1 MSHIIKGAVLGSPVE
16 HSLSPLLHR
25 EVFDFLGIAGEYNR
39 QEVALESLAQFFDSQ
54 SANFD
59 YFSITM
65 PLKEEALTLP
75 VVVDPLALRIQS
87 SNTLYKRGD
96 QWHLTSTDG
105 SGLISALKHEG
116 YISFKRALVLGAGG
130 TARAVV
136 GALDGVADEI
146 VVLGRTST
154 RRDVLESAVERSI
167 FDYERWN
174 DAPDFASY
182 DLVVNTTP
190 AGAADLLAE
199 SLSPGECSLFFD
211 VIYKPWPTV
220 LGSRWADSGG
230 VVINGIELLL
240 YQGIQQLSLAL
251 GKQLDELA
259 LATHLRPILK
269 KAIR

>member
-1 MSHIIKGAVLGSPVE
+1 MVTTIKGAVLGSPVS

-25 EVFDFLGIAGEYNR
+25 EAFDFLGISGQYSR
-39 QEVALESLAQFFDSQ
+39 VEVALDSLSNFFAKESSD
-54 SANFD
+54 FD

-75 VVVDPLALRIQS
+75 VIIDPLTQRIQS
-87 SNTLYKRGD
+87 ANTLYKRDD

-116 YISFKRALVLGAGG
+116 HKAFNRVLVLGAGG

-136 GALDGVADEI
+136 GALDGVAQEI
-146 VVLGRTST
+146 VVFGRTST
-154 RRDVLESAVERSI
+154 RRDVLESAVEIST
-167 FDYERWN
+167 FDYIRWN
-174 DAPDFASY
+174 DFPDFQSY

-199 SLSPGECSLFFD
+199 SLNPGGCSLFFD

-230 VVINGIELLL
+230 TVINGLELLL

-251 GKQLDELA
+251 NTELDELG